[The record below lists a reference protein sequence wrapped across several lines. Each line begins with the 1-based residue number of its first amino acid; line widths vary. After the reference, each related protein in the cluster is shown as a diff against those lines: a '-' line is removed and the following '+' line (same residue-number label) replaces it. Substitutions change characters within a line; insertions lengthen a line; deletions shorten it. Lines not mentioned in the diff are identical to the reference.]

1 MKGLIFFMN
10 IPLAKPDLTALE
22 KKYILEVLASEQLSF
37 GEKLNSFENAFRNSF
52 QAKYAV
58 AMNSGTSAL
67 HVAVK
72 ALDLKKGDEVI
83 TTPYSFIA
91 SGNCLLYEGVK
102 PVFVD
107 IDPNTLNMDTSL
119 IEKAITP
126 KTKAILVVH
135 IFGQPC
141 KMDDILSLA
150 EKYKLYIIEDAC
162 EAIGAKWNDQYV
174 GLIGDVGVFAF
185 YPNKQITTG
194 EGGMLITN
202 NEKIYKLA
210 SSLRNQGRNIDSEWL
225 EHQYIGY
232 NYRMSELQ
240 AALGLAQ
247 MERLN
252 EILEKRKLA
261 AENYLN
267 LIKKYQLPI
276 QTPYHLPQSTISWFV
291 FIIILP
297 KEINREMLIKALEKE
312 NIQTKPYFP
321 SIHLQPFYKQLFNFQ
336 AGTLPNS
343 EKVSSQTLAIPFYS
357 NIRLE
362 EQEYVISTLA
372 DLLSNMSN

>member
-1 MKGLIFFMN
+1 MI
-10 IPLAKPDLTALE
+10 IPLAKPDITALE

-37 GEKLNSFENAFRNSF
+37 GEKLNSFEGAFRSSF
-52 QAKYAV
+52 KAKYAV

-72 ALDLKKGDEVI
+72 AIGLKKGDEVI

-91 SGNCLLYEGVK
+91 SSNCLLYEGVK
-102 PVFVD
+102 PVFID
-107 IDPNTLNMDTSL
+107 IDPNTLNIDTSL

-126 KTKAILVVH
+126 NTKAILVVH
-135 IFGQPC
+135 IFGQPS
-141 KMDDILSLA
+141 KMDDILYLA
-150 EKYKLYIIEDAC
+150 EKYNLYIIEDAC
-162 EAIGAKWNDQYV
+162 EAIGAKWKDQYV
-174 GLIGDVGVFAF
+174 GLFGDVGVFAF

-194 EGGMLITN
+194 EGGMLVTN
-202 NEKIYKLA
+202 NEDIYKLA
-210 SSLRNQGRNIDSEWL
+210 CSLRNQGRNIDNEWL

-276 QTPYHLPQSTISWFV
+276 QTPFHLPQSTISWFV

-297 KEINREMLIKALEKE
+297 NEINRVILIKALEKE

-343 EKVSSQTLAIPFYS
+343 EKASSQTLAIPFYS

-372 DLLSNMSN
+372 DLLKNMSN

>member
-1 MKGLIFFMN
+1 MN
-10 IPLAKPDLTALE
+10 IPLSKPDITALE
-22 KKYILEVLASEQLSF
+22 KKYILEVLASEQFSF
-37 GEKLNSFENAFRNSF
+37 GEKLNSFERAFCSSF
-52 QAKYAV
+52 NTKYAV

-72 ALDLKKGDEVI
+72 ALGLKKGDEVI

-91 SGNCLLYEGVK
+91 SSNCLIYEGVK

-107 IDPNTLNMDTSL
+107 IDPMTLNIDTNQ

-126 KTKAILVVH
+126 NTKAILVVH

-141 KMDDILSLA
+141 NMDDILA
-150 EKYKLYIIEDAC
+150 IANKHNLYIIEDAC

-194 EGGMLITN
+194 EGGMLVTN
-202 NEKIYKLA
+202 SEKIYKLA

-247 MERLN
+247 IERLD
-252 EILEKRKLA
+252 EILEKRKTA

-267 LIKKYQLPI
+267 LIKKYQLPL
-276 QTPYHLPQSTISWFV
+276 QTPKQLPQSTISWFV

-297 KEINREMLIKALEKE
+297 EKINRDMLINALARE

-321 SIHLQPFYKQLFNFQ
+321 SIHLQPSYKLLFNYQ
-336 AGTLPNS
+336 EGTFPNS
-343 EKVSSQTLAIPFYS
+343 EKASSNTLAIPFYS
-357 NIRLE
+357 KIKLK
-362 EQEYVISTLA
+362 EQEHVIGNLA
-372 DLLSNMSN
+372 DLLTNMSN

>member
-1 MKGLIFFMN
+1 MN

-37 GEKLNSFENAFRNSF
+37 GEKLNSFERTFRNSF
-52 QAKYAV
+52 NAKYAV

-72 ALDLKKGDEVI
+72 ALGLKKGDEVI

-91 SGNCLLYEGVK
+91 SSNCLLYEGVK
-102 PVFVD
+102 PIFVD
-107 IDPNTLNMDTSL
+107 IDLKTLNMDTSQ

-126 KTKAILVVH
+126 STKAILVVH
-135 IFGQPC
+135 IFGQPS
-141 KMDDILSLA
+141 KMDDILYLA
-150 EKYKLYIIEDAC
+150 EKYNLYIIEDAC

-174 GLIGDVGVFAF
+174 GLFGDIGVFAF

-194 EGGMLITN
+194 EGGMLVTN
-202 NEKIYKLA
+202 KEEIYKLA
-210 SSLRNQGRNIDSEWL
+210 CSLRNQGRNIDSQWL

-252 EILEKRKLA
+252 EILEKRKIA

-276 QTPYHLPQSTISWFV
+276 RTPYHLPQSTISWFV

-297 KEINREMLIKALEKE
+297 DDINRDMLIKGLAKQ

-321 SIHLQPFYKQLFNFQ
+321 SIHLQPCYKQLFNFQ
-336 AGTLPNS
+336 AATLSNS
-343 EKVSSQTLAIPFYS
+343 EKASSQTLAIPFYS
-357 NIRLE
+357 NIKLE

-372 DLLSNMSN
+372 DLLKNMSN